1 MHQDW
6 NTGSTAANNASAVDP
21 LCSGAHRLIE
31 LLSEITFDRFAQKL
45 IYADL
50 FLFTLC
56 ERILAD
62 VPAMKVQGTGAVA
75 QLGNPDRIE
84 PA

>member
-1 MHQDW
+1 MHPDW
-6 NTGSTAANNASAVDP
+6 NTDSTAASNASAVDP

-31 LLSEITFDRFAQKL
+31 FLSEITFDRFAQKF
-45 IYADL
+45 IDADL
-50 FLFTLC
+50 FFLALG

-62 VPAMKVQGTGAVA
+62 VPAVEVQSPCSVA
-75 QLGNPDRIE
+75 EFSDSDRIQ

>member
-1 MHQDW
+1 MHPDW
-6 NTGSTAANNASAVDP
+6 NTDSTAASNASAVDP

-31 LLSEITFDRFAQKL
+31 FLSEITFDRFAQKF
-45 IYADL
+45 IDADL
-50 FLFTLC
+50 FFLALG

-62 VPAMKVQGTGAVA
+62 VPAVEVQSTGAVA
-75 QLGNPDRIE
+75 QLSDADRIE